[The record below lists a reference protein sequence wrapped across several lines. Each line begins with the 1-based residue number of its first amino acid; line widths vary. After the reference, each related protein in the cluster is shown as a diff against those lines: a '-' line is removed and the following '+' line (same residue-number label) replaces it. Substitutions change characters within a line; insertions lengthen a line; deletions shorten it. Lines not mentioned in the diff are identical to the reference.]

1 MINLMIKH
9 QRTSITIH
17 NSTKIGSRTLQS
29 PRTYGVE
36 CHELPTP
43 SMMVTT
49 NEHVFGA
56 NEAHA
61 KADFC
66 SGKWC
71 LLPLSTS
78 THLRGIV
85 IRIST
90 SLSLAPHVPRVVTL
104 ANLISMVATSSVTL
118 LSQVLGLQTIK
129 LKLQCL
135 LF

>member
-1 MINLMIKH
+1 MIKH

-90 SLSLAPHVPRVVTL
+90 SLSLAR
-104 ANLISMVATSSVTL
+104 SSRTSCGHTSKSDIYGCYQL
-118 LSQVLGLQTIK
+118 CDSSLSGAGAADN
-129 LKLQCL
+129 
-135 LF
+135 